1 MKKIFLAPRAPRLK
15 TNQVESDMRGG
26 QALLQQHQLIRPFSA
41 AIANKVINIENAD
54 AFCSCGDVC
63 GERRHQH
70 EIFNLF
76 TKKKNNKKNTHT
88 QKKRTIFFLLL
99 WFMIFGITA
108 FFLPTAREELQKRA
122 DVQKH
127 DHL

>member
-1 MKKIFLAPRAPRLK
+1 MKKIFLAPRPPRLK

-54 AFCSCGDVC
+54 AFCSRGDVC

-76 TKKKNNKKNTHT
+76 TKKNQQKNALL
-88 QKKRTIFFLLL
+88 FFFSSLVYDIWNNGL
-99 WFMIFGITA
+99 FPPHSSRRITEA
-108 FFLPTAREELQKRA
+108 GRRSEA
-122 DVQKH
+122 
-127 DHL
+127 